1 MQEMKNNFIIK
12 KDTSQLQLLSAKV
25 KQNASNMEKWH
36 PMQARATTIP
46 KRTTQGPS
54 LSS

>member
-25 KQNASNMEKWH
+25 KKMLPIWKNG
-36 PMQARATTIP
+36 
-46 KRTTQGPS
+46 TQCKPEQPQS
-54 LSS
+54 LREQLKDQV